1 MLTSKYITPNDYLNY
16 FGENLNDILPDDD
29 MPSGKAERFI
39 ARVEDEVASMLDD
52 KCFKRI
58 DYEYGNFSEYQKKCY
73 KLALLHQCKYKIK
86 NGDIS
91 NDSGYDPQTGKIIS
105 NNELKEIELSRNTIR
120 YLNLCGLW
128 NRNIKGTLG
137 GGSGWMYPFRGI
149 DD

>member
-16 FGENLNDILPDDD
+16 FGDNLDNILPDDD
-29 MPSGKAERFI
+29 MPSGKSERFI
-39 ARVEDEVASMLDD
+39 AQITDEVCSMLES

-58 DYEYGNFSEYQKKCY
+58 DFEYANFSEYQKKCF
-73 KLALLHQCKYKIK
+73 KLALLFQCKYKIK

-91 NDSGYDPQTGKIIS
+91 NDSGYDPQSGKVIT
-105 NNELKEIELSRNTIR
+105 NGDLRDIELSRNTKR

-128 NRNIKGTLG
+128 DRNIRGVNG
-137 GGSGWMYPFRGI
+137 ISYPFRT